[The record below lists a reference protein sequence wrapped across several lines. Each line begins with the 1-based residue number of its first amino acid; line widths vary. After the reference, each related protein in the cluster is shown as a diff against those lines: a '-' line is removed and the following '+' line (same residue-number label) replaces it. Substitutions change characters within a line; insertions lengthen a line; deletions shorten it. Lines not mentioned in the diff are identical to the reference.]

1 MYLGYG
7 KDVVFLRTCFI
18 NIKGGAIQLI
28 GCSTV
33 QDHHLSFFAPQFSTR
48 LLLNYSRSFGFSL
61 KKCTFWD
68 AMHIFSAIFLQTHV
82 LLSRAT
88 FVFCDHTSVWFCSF
102 QAQHKKQEKFLLPN
116 FLVRN
121 SVWKHC
127 ERQQMVAFNSSG
139 SNYCS
144 CIVPALIHYLDQ
156 KTKN

>member
-1 MYLGYG
+1 MWS
-7 KDVVFLRTCFI
+7 KNWNHTNFI
-18 NIKGGAIQLI
+18 TLQKIIFKWRILFGVLHEMPGFKGGTIELI
-28 GCSTV
+28 GCGTV
-33 QDHHLSFFAPQFSTR
+33 QDHHLFFFAPQFSTR

-127 ERQQMVAFNSSG
+127 ECQQMVAFNSSG
-139 SNYCS
+139 SN
-144 CIVPALIHYLDQ
+144 
-156 KTKN
+156 